1 MIKHSAPCCAHYIW
15 LQGKG
20 VFDFDLEEG
29 LLCLLGLSPPPM
41 EVTAGAGTGKLPDW
55 RMLLILFKAVFG
67 RLSQLIEGSAQPGHG
82 VALI

>member
-1 MIKHSAPCCAHYIW
+1 
-15 LQGKG
+15 
-20 VFDFDLEEG
+20 
-29 LLCLLGLSPPPM
+29 M